1 MFYFFYNLLL
11 TAGFVTSLLFLPL
24 VLVLGSRYRSGL
36 GQRLG
41 LYSERLFE
49 PVAGARP
56 VWIHAASAGEVRCA
70 LHFIPELKK
79 ILPTRK
85 ILLSTFTATG
95 HHIAKDQVLADVVM
109 FLPLDVLWIVRRALA
124 KIDPSMLIVIETEI
138 WPNLLREAYR
148 KGIPTLLLS
157 GRLSPRSFQKYSL
170 FGGVFRQVMKCFTAV
185 GMQSKADADRIMSLG
200 AEPAKVAVTGSLKH
214 FSGTTRRVHERSA
227 QRDRPLL
234 IVGSSHRG
242 EEEIL
247 LKVFVSLRRQF
258 TNLQMVLAPRHPQ
271 RFAEVEK
278 LLRSTGLRFNRK
290 SRMDGRVAFD
300 EDILF
305 LDTMGDLQD
314 FYAVG
319 DVAFVGGSLVDAGGH
334 NLLEPARFGMPV
346 LFGPYTMNF
355 SSLAGEMKQK
365 GAGIEVRGSE
375 DLIREIAHLLSDA
388 PKRKAMGAKAS
399 AIAADDRD
407 VVDRSVGLVTRYL

>member
-1 MFYFFYNLLL
+1 VFYFFYNLTL
-11 TAGFVTSLLFLPL
+11 TGGFVMSLLFLPL
-24 VLVLGSRYRSGL
+24 GFLLGSRYRNGL
-36 GQRLG
+36 SQRLG

-49 PVAGARP
+49 PVAGVRP
-56 VWIHAASAGEVRCA
+56 VWIHAASVGEVRSA
-70 LHFIPELKK
+70 LHFIQELKR

-95 HHIAKDQVLADVVM
+95 NRIAKDQVLADVVM

-124 KIDPSMLIVIETEI
+124 KIDPSVLIVIETEI

-170 FGGVFRQVMKCFTAV
+170 FGGFFRQVMKCFTAV

-200 AEPAKVAVTGSLKH
+200 TEPAKVSVTGSLKH
-214 FSGTTRRVHERSA
+214 FSGTAKRVLERSA
-227 QRDRPLL
+227 QRGRPLL

-247 LKVFVSLRRQF
+247 LKVFVSLKQQF
-258 TNLQMVLAPRHPQ
+258 PSLQMVLAPRHPQ
-271 RFAEVEK
+271 RFGEVEK
-278 LLRSTGLRFNRK
+278 LLRSTGLTFDRK
-290 SRMDGRVAFD
+290 SEMDGRIAFD
-300 EDILF
+300 KDIMF

-319 DVAFVGGSLVDAGGH
+319 DVAFVGGSLVDGGGH

-346 LFGPYTMNF
+346 LFGPYTANF

-365 GAGIEVRGSE
+365 GAGIEVRAAE
-375 DLIREIAHLLSDA
+375 DLIREIANLLNDA
-388 PKRKAMGAKAS
+388 QKRKAIGAKAS
-399 AIAADDRD
+399 AIAADDHG
-407 VVDRSVGLVTRYL
+407 VMDRSADLVTRYL